1 VLPTLAAGWQVIATE
16 LQGHGH
22 TADIDRDTT
31 LDNLADDVVAL
42 LDELASERVDLFG
55 YSLGGR
61 TALRVAMLHRDRVG
75 RLVAAA
81 THYRSDGYHP
91 GIRPPQPAVADGE
104 AAYGSTP
111 GPATMRRSNNATA
124 WTTLDRYRSAA
135 PGRYLRR
142 PPPLLPARRGPSAT
156 DPGDGGQVC
165 PMPTQPDI
173 DEVVARYGRDELG
186 AGAAVAALREALP
199 SVLVDTATSR
209 LLTPDQHRRLLDAAQ
224 AGAEAQEVEPGAG
237 AYRHHATPRPAG
249 AYLNPGAPV
258 IPGAYRDPDA
268 GRPGPA
274 G

>member
-1 VLPTLAAGWQVIATE
+1 
-16 LQGHGH
+16 
-22 TADIDRDTT
+22 
-31 LDNLADDVVAL
+31 
-42 LDELASERVDLFG
+42 
-55 YSLGGR
+55 
-61 TALRVAMLHRDRVG
+61 
-75 RLVAAA
+75 
-81 THYRSDGYHP
+81 
-91 GIRPPQPAVADGE
+91 

-209 LLTPDQHRRLLDAAQ
+209 LLTPRPAPAPPGRGAGRGRGAGGGARCRRL
-224 AGAEAQEVEPGAG
+224 PPP
-237 AYRHHATPRPAG
+237 RHPA
-249 AYLNPGAPV
+249 
-258 IPGAYRDPDA
+258 A
-268 GRPGPA
+268 GRCLPQPRRA
-274 G
+274 GDPRG